1 MKSQQSKCVSLAET
15 NAKGGDPA
23 AMEFLARRFF
33 EGKGVDQSFQQS
45 YYWSSIALK
54 KCICYLTSLN
64 QFAMKKL
71 SAEEKIL
78 VEKDLRVWSAQAPHT
93 NTICAPPN
101 A

>member
-1 MKSQQSKCVSLAET
+1 MKSQKSKYVSLAET
-15 NAKGGDPA
+15 NAKGGDPV

-45 YYWSSIALK
+45 YYWSTIALTK
-54 KCICYLTSLN
+54 GVAYLTSLN

-71 SAEEKIL
+71 SEEEKTC
-78 VEKDLRVWSAQAPHT
+78 VEEDLRVWSAQAPHT
-93 NTICAPPN
+93 NNICTSPN